1 MTSNTRQGYLP
12 LLNTGILIAVVPI
25 FVVLI
30 ASAISWIVVRS
41 RLQLRFVFDSIAFL
55 PIAIPR
61 VVLAVAILY
70 LALMVRDLV
79 PD

>member
-61 VVLAVAILY
+61 VVLAVALY
-70 LALMVRDLV
+70 LAA
-79 PD
+79 